1 MAKKNSRRS
10 SSTTKPFKAIKNGTD
25 KEIKAFLKWLED
37 QLADISDLPL
47 EPAAAIAD
55 MTLFWFKES
64 RVETFLGC
72 CRDRLLFAPVYC
84 SKFRE
89 LCDTGEYR
97 QARPWVIT
105 FYIALHLKYQG
116 QTPKKSH
123 LADVLSWMVEYSDCI
138 ENGTADELMIYKEPL
153 ANAYRYAKQSRVSL
167 VETANKFKLYEEPLA
182 NAYQY
187 AKYSRV
193 SLAHCLVTYLN
204 VHEKPHNKPYFFGGP
219 YVKVILLAKTDRLDH
234 QNDVTINTSIQL
246 KTLVMMFTN
255 GGPIADHQLRVL
267 VGTKP
272 TEGVLISSDQ
282 FHNRIVDL
290 SRYPEEKIVI
300 EIRRKSDNLGSRK
313 KPASQRQISPHT
325 TNRTRRNPDPP
336 EQVSQKNEGE
346 HYVSALCEKPSKL
359 KIRPSSSKKKNS
371 RGNVDYNISNN
382 DDRVKHSY
390 RLGLIFE
397 EAADIFKERRQR
409 LNDLVIKKTAPKPK
423 LLCKAETCVDEPEA
437 VYHSCS
443 LEGKAGKTC
452 FLVLIGHEEYLYKS
466 SKASKLS
473 QVPPRSLDLHGC
485 SRDEAIIKLSN
496 SLSKWLDAAMKEHPY
511 TLPVNIIT
519 GGGCQI
525 ISDTV
530 EHWIRENRNVANR
543 F

>member
-1 MAKKNSRRS
+1 MAKKNSKR
-10 SSTTKPFKAIKNGTD
+10 STTKPFKAIKNGTD

-153 ANAYRYAKQSRVSL
+153 ANAY
-167 VETANKFKLYEEPLA
+167 
-182 NAYQY
+182 QY

-313 KPASQRQISPHT
+313 KPASQDQLSPQT
-325 TNRTRRNPDPP
+325 TNCTRTKPDPP

-346 HYVSALCEKPSKL
+346 HYVSAGREKPSKL
-359 KIRPSSSKKKNS
+359 KMRPSSSKK
-371 RGNVDYNISNN
+371 
-382 DDRVKHSY
+382 
-390 RLGLIFE
+390 
-397 EAADIFKERRQR
+397 
-409 LNDLVIKKTAPKPK
+409 
-423 LLCKAETCVDEPEA
+423 
-437 VYHSCS
+437 
-443 LEGKAGKTC
+443 
-452 FLVLIGHEEYLYKS
+452 
-466 SKASKLS
+466 
-473 QVPPRSLDLHGC
+473 
-485 SRDEAIIKLSN
+485 
-496 SLSKWLDAAMKEHPY
+496 
-511 TLPVNIIT
+511 
-519 GGGCQI
+519 
-525 ISDTV
+525 
-530 EHWIRENRNVANR
+530 
-543 F
+543 